1 MNTLTPTPSK
11 SAPVRVRIGGKQVE
25 LRDDELL
32 GEGGEG
38 RVFRFGSNA
47 LKVFYFPS
55 EARTKKL
62 EAFPLGLPR
71 EVASPL
77 ELAYASAP
85 SKGSKHEV
93 AGYVM
98 RLVRGG
104 FDLGHLGERKFRER
118 TGVSANEVVQLF
130 VRISRL
136 LDELHGKGVV
146 VGDLAGPNVLVERSP
161 GGVLTE
167 TLLDADSMQYAHFP
181 CPVAHER
188 YVPPSLYGV
197 DFAKAP
203 AFSPATDHYALAVLA
218 CESLLFTHPYGGVH
232 PGHATLTRRAEARAS
247 IFGPGVR
254 LPHKALPIDALDDAW
269 LEWLT
274 QIFERGH
281 VSALPSAL
289 GSTRFSRCSSC
300 ALEHA
305 RRVCPSCV
313 RRAPVPARITS
324 GRLVLTTLH
333 EGSGPLKAVRML
345 GQKLLYA
352 FERDGRVVREDG
364 SSFPL
369 PAGHTRFELTPSKT
383 YAVDAD
389 GVTCHGRDGSR
400 ESLAGTDGAFEGAF
414 ATTVS
419 EILRVRDGILE
430 RQVAGTRVGAVYAG
444 RTRVFAGEHLGFAF
458 YRAFGLGV
466 GALFS
471 VDEGPLRQV
480 TFPDL
485 RGRLVDTFA
494 HFDEAHVLFGMHLD
508 DGRGI
513 ECRLHLFDRKGTCL
527 AYSQGPL
534 EGSALHA
541 EARAGT
547 LARGLFAVPSAEGV
561 RLYADEAGAFREHRR
576 FPDTAPYLE
585 GATEL
590 HVDREG
596 AIHVAS
602 YDRILRISLG

>member
-1 MNTLTPTPSK
+1 MNALTSTSSK

-25 LRDDELL
+25 LRDDALL

-38 RVFRFGSNA
+38 RVFRFGGNA

-62 EAFPLGLPR
+62 EAFPLGLPS
-71 EVASPL
+71 EVASPI
-77 ELAYASAP
+77 ELAYGYP
-85 SKGSKHEV
+85 STKGSTHEV

-118 TGVSANEVVQLF
+118 TGISANDVIQLF
-130 VRISRL
+130 VRLSRL
-136 LDELHGKGVV
+136 LANLHGKGVV

-161 GGVLTE
+161 GGALTE
-167 TLLDADSMQYAHFP
+167 TLLDADSMQYARFP

-197 DFAKAP
+197 DFARAP

-254 LPHKALPIDALDDAW
+254 LPRQALPIDALDDDW

-274 QIFERGH
+274 QIFERGR
-281 VSALPSAL
+281 VSPLPTAL
-289 GSTRFSRCSSC
+289 GSTRFVRCSSC

-305 RRVCPSCV
+305 RRVCPACV
-313 RRAPVPARITS
+313 RRAPVPTRITA
-324 GRLVLTTLH
+324 GRLVVTTVH

-345 GQKLLYA
+345 GHELLFA

-369 PAGHTRFELTPSKT
+369 PVGHTRLELTSGKT
-383 YAVDAD
+383 YAIDAD
-389 GVTCHGRDGSR
+389 GVTCHGRDGSH
-400 ESLAGTDGAFEGAF
+400 ETLAGTGGAFEGAF
-414 ATTVS
+414 ATGAR
-419 EILRVRDGILE
+419 EILSVRDGILE

-444 RTRVFAGEHLGFAF
+444 RTRVFAGQHLGFAF

-466 GALFS
+466 GAIFS
-471 VDEGPLRQV
+471 VEEGPLRQV

-485 RGRLVDTFA
+485 HGRIVDTFA
-494 HFDEAHVLFGMHLD
+494 HFDDAHVLFGMHLD

-576 FPDTAPYLE
+576 FPDTAPFLE
-585 GATEL
+585 GSTEL

-596 AIHVAS
+596 ALYVAS
-602 YDRILRISLG
+602 FDRIVRLSFG